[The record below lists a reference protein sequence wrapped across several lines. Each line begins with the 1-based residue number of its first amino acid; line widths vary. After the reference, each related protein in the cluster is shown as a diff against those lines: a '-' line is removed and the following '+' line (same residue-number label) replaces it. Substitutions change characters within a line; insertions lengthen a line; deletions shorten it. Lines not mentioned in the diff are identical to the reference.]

1 MRLRPYWSQSQPP
14 TSAPTPAEIA
24 FELNAPMSPTKLE
37 LSPNSFVHSVRP
49 AAPATIEPAS
59 M

>member
-1 MRLRPYWSQSQPP
+1 MRLRPKRSHSQPP
-14 TSAPTPAEIA
+14 TSAPTPAEMA
-24 FELNAPMSPTKLE
+24 FELNAPIRPTKSE
-37 LSPNSFVHSVRP
+37 LSPKSSVQSVRP